1 MHIVIIDNDPLYSW
15 IVKKFVEREHP
26 AAKIDTFTDP
36 EEGLRK
42 IVNDT
47 ISPDLIILDWD
58 MPFMDGFTFAYT
70 YARIPVNHVPI
81 VVLTNSVYERDREKA
96 TSISVIK
103 GYFLKPINTD
113 MVKKMLGFAMVEK
126 S

>member
-1 MHIVIIDNDPLYSW
+1 MHIVIIDNDPLYCW
-15 IVKKFVEREHP
+15 IVKKFIEREDTV
-26 AAKIDTFTDP
+26 AQIDTFTDA
-36 EEGLRK
+36 EEALRK

-70 YARIPVNHVPI
+70 YARIPVNHAPI
-81 VVLTNSVYERDREKA
+81 VVLTNSVYESDRQKA
-96 TSISVIK
+96 AGIPIIK
-103 GYFLKPINTD
+103 GYFMKPISMK
-113 MVKKMLGFAMVEK
+113 MVKKMLGLAMVEK